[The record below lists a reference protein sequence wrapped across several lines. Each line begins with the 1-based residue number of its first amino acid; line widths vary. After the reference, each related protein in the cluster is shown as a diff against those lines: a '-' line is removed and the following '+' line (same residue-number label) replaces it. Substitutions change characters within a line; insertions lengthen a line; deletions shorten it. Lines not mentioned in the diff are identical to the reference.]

1 MQYQT
6 VNPICYAFFFFFKKW
21 WKFSQ
26 KTDVLAHFQGFLVYT
41 VLRSVSYAPI
51 FGQIKG
57 IIKIHNRGKF
67 HQYSICGYEVIYLE
81 RYL

>member
-6 VNPICYAFFFFFKKW
+6 VNPICYAFYCTIKKW

-57 IIKIHNRGKF
+57 IIKIDNRGKF